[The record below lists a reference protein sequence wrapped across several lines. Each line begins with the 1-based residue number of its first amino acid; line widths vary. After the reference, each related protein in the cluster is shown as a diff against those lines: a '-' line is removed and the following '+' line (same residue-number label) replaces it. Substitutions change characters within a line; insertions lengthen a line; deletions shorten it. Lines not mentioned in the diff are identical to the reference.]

1 MIIGYKKLKHCEA
14 GSLIRTK
21 DGTFALLS
29 QYHSFNSGA
38 SGYFDGYIMDSGEAF
53 HADKEEWVA
62 IIGLG
67 QLEADISEELDYP
80 SNS

>member
-21 DGTFALLS
+21 EGTFALLS
-29 QYHSFNSGA
+29 EYMGNLGIF
-38 SGYFDGYIMDSGEAF
+38 SGYIFESGETF
-53 HADKEEWVA
+53 CPQDADEWVA
-62 IIGLG
+62 IISLE